1 MLVWIVSLLK
11 GKYGCVP
18 DPAVLLYSV
27 CAGSK
32 REDGLVIRGKARET
46 QLGQIMDE
54 EIELC
59 GHTAQTGFNQPIRK
73 KKVEEKR
80 HFKVTLLRFYR
91 YYLSCNTA
99 VCECKRLKIKVHDK
113 WSYRFHH

>member
-11 GKYGCVP
+11 GKYRRIP

-32 REDGLVIRGKARET
+32 REDGLVIGGKTRET

-54 EIELC
+54 EIKLC
-59 GHTAQTGFNQPIRK
+59 SHTAQTGFNQPIRK
-73 KKVEEKR
+73 KVEENR
-80 HFKVTLLRFYR
+80 HFKVTLLCF
-91 YYLSCNTA
+91 
-99 VCECKRLKIKVHDK
+99 I
-113 WSYRFHH
+113 SY